1 MAELAHL
8 VFSSDLGNFGRRII
22 DLFDLEETFKG
33 HLVLLPCNEQPQLD
47 QVAPKQGQC

>member
-1 MAELAHL
+1 MAELARL
-8 VFSSDLGNFGRRII
+8 VFSSDLGNFGRRIT

-47 QVAPKQGQC
+47 QVAPEQGQC